1 MLFTDE
7 ADAVRAEEVVP
18 VGPVDEPCTVF
29 SLIVAVGPVVRLA
42 RFPLPGT
49 KPPEKNTLE
58 IVTTIIHWLVNRLSW
73 REPSSR
79 PGEGTHVK
87 TGRVPSTHFQTFS
100 VSLSVKPIQ
109 KKPLPAIC
117 FFIQSCKEQTRLMKS
132 LIGHKTPL
140 KSTNLNYSIVWIL
153 IWYDFY

>member
-58 IVTTIIHWLVNRLSW
+58 IVTTIIH
-73 REPSSR
+73 
-79 PGEGTHVK
+79 
-87 TGRVPSTHFQTFS
+87 
-100 VSLSVKPIQ
+100 
-109 KKPLPAIC
+109 
-117 FFIQSCKEQTRLMKS
+117 
-132 LIGHKTPL
+132 
-140 KSTNLNYSIVWIL
+140 
-153 IWYDFY
+153 